1 LPSSDSLSGV
11 DLGGRVQGVCTP
23 PPPQDEAFFFVFAF
37 KFCLPHK
44 SVVPFLSGAPS
55 PKKNPGSSGPH
66 LWLRPWCVT
75 VQMKA
80 REHNLYVVLFVSELG
95 VMKFSS
101 IEVLLYFA
109 IILFTSVLD
118 IPSQRQPVPVLR

>member
-1 LPSSDSLSGV
+1 M
-11 DLGGRVQGVCTP
+11 
-23 PPPQDEAFFFVFAF
+23 
-37 KFCLPHK
+37 
-44 SVVPFLSGAPS
+44 
-55 PKKNPGSSGPH
+55 
-66 LWLRPWCVT
+66 T

-80 REHNLYVVLFVSELG
+80 CEHNLYVVLFVSELG